1 MKFVET
7 SCRNLVIQAQ
17 KEGMSI
23 SALIALIQNEW
34 QENVADKT
42 RTSNREENNM
52 TKAERELEERL
63 LNLNEEM
70 ERLTSE
76 IEEKYGEEKETLK
89 KRTSEEI
96 LLAEEESEKMKIIN
110 RFYSAMR
117 KIEAKEIQEKNN
129 LRARIMNEI
138 IRK

>member
-42 RTSNREENNM
+42 STSNREENNM

>member
-1 MKFVET
+1 
-7 SCRNLVIQAQ
+7 
-17 KEGMSI
+17 
-23 SALIALIQNEW
+23 
-34 QENVADKT
+34 
-42 RTSNREENNM
+42 
-52 TKAERELEERL
+52 
-63 LNLNEEM
+63 M

>member
-52 TKAERELEERL
+52 TKA
-63 LNLNEEM
+63 
-70 ERLTSE
+70 
-76 IEEKYGEEKETLK
+76 
-89 KRTSEEI
+89 
-96 LLAEEESEKMKIIN
+96 
-110 RFYSAMR
+110 
-117 KIEAKEIQEKNN
+117 
-129 LRARIMNEI
+129 
-138 IRK
+138 

>member
-7 SCRNLVIQAQ
+7 RCRNLVIQAQ

-52 TKAERELEERL
+52 TKAERELEERR
-63 LNLNEEM
+63 
-70 ERLTSE
+70 ERL
-76 IEEKYGEEKETLK
+76 K
-89 KRTSEEI
+89 K
-96 LLAEEESEKMKIIN
+96 
-110 RFYSAMR
+110 FC
-117 KIEAKEIQEKNN
+117 
-129 LRARIMNEI
+129 
-138 IRK
+138 